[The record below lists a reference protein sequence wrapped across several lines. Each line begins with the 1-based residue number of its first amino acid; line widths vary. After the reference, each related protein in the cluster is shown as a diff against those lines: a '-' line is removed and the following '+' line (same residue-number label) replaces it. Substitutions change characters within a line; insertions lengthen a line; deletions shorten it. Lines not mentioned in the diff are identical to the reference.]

1 MQKTN
6 KLGSLKKL
14 ASQTVWYG
22 VSNIAARLLTYLLT
36 PYITYT
42 LTGAAGQL
50 EYGLYTFIYSIFP
63 FLNIVYSYGME
74 TTFFRFS
81 NTEDKQQLYSTQVT
95 SVLLTTVI
103 FTGAILMLQTPIAG
117 FLDLGNHVEYVVWI
131 AAILGLDA
139 LSALP
144 YARLRQENR
153 PRKYA
158 FTKVAGIIVFVG
170 TVMFLF
176 SMGEDIAQHNP
187 EGWFAKFY
195 NKYWGLGFIL
205 FANVLQALFTLL
217 LLSSELLKFK
227 PIINKEVY
235 KRVLKY
241 GLPILITGLAGTANE
256 QLSIPIFKKI
266 YPATKEETTRQLG
279 YFGATLKLAIMIKL
293 AIQAFRLAGEP
304 FFFSIAQE
312 KDAKHTYARVM
323 KWFVIIMALM
333 FLNVVLFIDLW
344 QYFIAPEYR
353 VALDLVPV
361 LLVAFIFL
369 GIYNNLNIWFKL
381 TDKTMYGTYITII
394 GTSVTIIFNFAL
406 IPSWGYAACAWG
418 MLACFSVMM
427 VLSYLWGQK
436 HYPIPYNLNT
446 IGKYLGVMMLL
457 FGLQYLLSNYL
468 VQNSMVLRIVAGV
481 VLFAVYILFI
491 VKSEKEEMKRIPVIG
506 KFIK

>member
-1 MQKTN
+1 M
-6 KLGSLKKL
+6 GSLKKL

-22 VSNIAARLLTYLLT
+22 VSNIAARLLTYVLT
-36 PYITYT
+36 PYFTYT
-42 LTGAAGQL
+42 LVGVAGQV
-50 EYGLYTFIYSIFP
+50 EYGLYTYIYSILP

-81 NTEDKQQLYSTQVT
+81 NTEDKQELYSTQVT
-95 SVLLTTVI
+95 SVLLTTLL
-103 FTGAILMLQTPIAG
+103 FTASIIMLQKPIAG

-158 FTKVAGIIVFVG
+158 FTKVAGIILFVG

-176 SMGEDIAQHNP
+176 SMGEGIAQRSP
-187 EGWFAKFY
+187 EGWFAEFY

-227 PIINKEVY
+227 PIINKGVY

-266 YPATKEETTRQLG
+266 YPATKEETTIQLG

-312 KDAKHTYARVM
+312 KDAKYTYARVM
-323 KWFVIIMALM
+323 KWFVVVMAFM
-333 FLNVVLFIDLW
+333 FLNVALFIDLW
-344 QYFIAPEYR
+344 QYFISPEYR

-361 LLVAFIFL
+361 LLLSFVFL

-381 TDKTMYGTYITII
+381 TDKTMYGTYIAII
-394 GTSVTIIFNFAL
+394 GTAVTIAFNFAL
-406 IPSWGYAACAWG
+406 IPYWGYAACAWG
-418 MLACFSVMM
+418 MLLCYGVMM
-427 VLSYLWGQK
+427 MLSYLWGQK
-436 HYPIPYNLNT
+436 HYPIPYSLTT
-446 IGKYLGVMMLL
+446 IGKYIGMMLL
-457 FGLQYLLSNYL
+457 LFFIQALLRNYVL
-468 VQNSMVLRIVAGV
+468 TDSMVLRIVSGLILF
-481 VLFAVYILFI
+481 VLYVLFI
-491 VKSEKEEMKRIPVIG
+491 VRSEKEELTRIPIIG
-506 KFIK
+506 KYIK